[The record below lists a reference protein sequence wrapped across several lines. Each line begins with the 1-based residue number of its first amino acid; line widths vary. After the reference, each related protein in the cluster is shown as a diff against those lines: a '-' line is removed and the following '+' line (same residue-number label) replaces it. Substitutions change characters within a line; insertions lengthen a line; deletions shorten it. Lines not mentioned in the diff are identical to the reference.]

1 MPLSALEA
9 RIRHADGALI
19 AAGWTDAF
27 VRRVESPG
35 AVLVDDGTV
44 KPPTLTR
51 LELLLCVPAGPG
63 DLPVPAALL
72 DIKAEFLPP
81 DHAVDEATLRA
92 DCLRHHVPMAF
103 TTNGHQFSSFDL
115 VGGLVRKPQ
124 PIGELPSPGALRARF
139 EQLRD
144 LRLAGDCA
152 RALQV
157 ADPFGAGMVRAP
169 EDAAMRVILEAVVR
183 GERRILVKVN
193 PAARDEGPA
202 LLAARRLVASGTMRR
217 TTIVAANAKRL
228 AALQC
233 GTHGL
238 EGISVIAAEPGA
250 TLPAGTDAVLLDE
263 CQHSRAWPQQQA
275 LLASAPDAV
284 HIAVAGAALHPVDGN
299 DPADAARTE
308 AILAHFGAPRYEY
321 RLGDAVQ
328 DGWCG
333 ALELVRRDLD
343 GAASSADDLF
353 RQLLAV
359 DGPQQRGIV
368 VCADED
374 SATAMARELS
384 ARYAVWAERMTIE
397 RSPVPYARA
406 GTQQD
411 ASTILCTAQFPED
424 LPLDDVRVLALLA
437 PERRTGVLL
446 RAIARASAVAP
457 AHGKLLLRVIDYVGA
472 SRVIPEQVRDRYRP
486 VSAAHASAPAAD
498 SVKPFSSAGLNI
510 RVSPAG
516 RSALRSD
523 GSLETAASLGRAL
536 AVQVVARYPSLAKLR
551 DAWSVRAERRA
562 AQRAFPDLGRWK
574 LLADREEADDFDALA
589 ELGFGARPR
598 SRADRAD
605 GFAATQA
612 RWLGGFQ
619 AEVGLVLRA
628 VAKGFAAQG
637 MDAFEDLDILQHP
650 DVERAG
656 GMRALRKGGAPA
668 DLVRM
673 VGERIIRT

>member
-1 MPLSALEA
+1 MPLSAHEA

-35 AVLVDDGTV
+35 AVVVDEGTV
-44 KPPTLTR
+44 KPPPLPR
-51 LELLLCVPAGPG
+51 VEFLLCVPAGPG

-72 DIKAEFLPP
+72 EIKAEFLPP

-115 VGGLVRKPQ
+115 AGGLVRKPQ

-144 LRLAGDCA
+144 LRLAGDGA
-152 RALQV
+152 RVLQV
-157 ADPFGAGMVRAP
+157 ADPFGAGLVRGP
-169 EDAAMRVILEAVVR
+169 EDAAMRALLEAVTR
-183 GERRILVKVN
+183 GDRRILVKVN
-193 PAARDEGPA
+193 PAGRDEGPA
-202 LLAARRLVASGTMRR
+202 LLAARRLAASGTMRR
-217 TTIVAANAKRL
+217 TVLVAADAGRL
-228 AALQC
+228 PALQC

-238 EGISVIAAEPGA
+238 PGITVLAAAPGA
-250 TLPAGTDAVLLDE
+250 VLPPDTDVILLDE
-263 CQHSRAWPQQQA
+263 CQHDAAWPHQQA
-275 LLASAPDAV
+275 LLARAPDAV
-284 HIAVAGAALHPVDGN
+284 HIAVAGAALQPVEGN
-299 DPADAARTE
+299 DPADAARTA

-359 DGPQQRGIV
+359 DGPGQRGII
-368 VCADED
+368 VCPDDDA
-374 SATAMARELS
+374 ATAMARELS
-384 ARYAVWAERMTIE
+384 ARYAVWAERMTLE
-397 RSPVPYARA
+397 RGPVPYARA
-406 GTQQD
+406 GRVPD
-411 ASTILCTAQFPED
+411 AATILCTAHFPED

-446 RAIARASAVAP
+446 RAIGRAAAVAP

-486 VSAAHASAPAAD
+486 VSAAHASAPGAD
-498 SVKPFSSAGLNI
+498 SVRPFSSTGPAI

-516 RSALRSD
+516 RSALRAD
-523 GSLETAASLGRAL
+523 GTVETAATLGRAL
-536 AVQVVARYPSLAKLR
+536 AAQVVQRYPTLAKLR
-551 DAWSVRAERRA
+551 EAWTVRAERRA
-562 AQRAFPDLGRWK
+562 AQRAFPDLLRWK

-598 SRADRAD
+598 SRTDRGD

-612 RWLGGFQ
+612 RWLGGFPP
-619 AEVGLVLRA
+619 EVGMVLRA
-628 VAKGFAAQG
+628 VARGFATQG